1 MALPRN
7 GRKGLY
13 DGEFENILN
22 FRDVGKTIN
31 GFLRRKLVKEG
42 KLYRSARPDDAT
54 RSDRQR
60 LKDHYGIKTVLDL
73 RTLTEHDKQAKKRAK
88 DVGNRGL
95 IKSNGALKDPVKI
108 PGIEYLEINVNG
120 KGFERSLVWQLS
132 PYSLMK
138 LIGLMGLGYRL
149 EAIGILGREVMQ
161 PRGLLGLGFD
171 TIHHC
176 GPELATVLRT
186 YCSPSNYPILA
197 HCTQGKDRTGLAIA
211 LVLFILEIPLEAVS
225 HDYLMSEEKLL
236 PERESRLEEIHEIGL
251 SDDFAGCPANFIEK
265 TYEYLEKSYGGVEN
279 YLTTIGFMEEERLA
293 LVRELK
299 A

>member
-1 MALPRN
+1 MMASQ
-7 GRKGLY
+7 RKDWY
-13 DGEFENILN
+13 DGQFDNILN

-31 GFLRRKLVKEG
+31 DFLGRKLVKERRI
-42 KLYRSARPDDAT
+42 YRSARPDDAT
-54 RSDRQR
+54 ISDRQR
-60 LKDHYGIKTVLDL
+60 IKDHYGIKTVLDL
-73 RTLTEHDKQAKKRAK
+73 RTLTEHDKQAKKRTK
-88 DVGNRGL
+88 DIRDRGL
-95 IKSNGALKDPVKI
+95 VNSNGALEATVKI

-132 PYSLMK
+132 PYSLVK

-149 EAIGILGREVMQ
+149 EAISILGREVMQ

-176 GPELATVLRT
+176 GPELAAVLRT
-186 YCSPSNYPILA
+186 YCLPSNYPILA
-197 HCTQGKDRTGLAIA
+197 HCTQGKDRTGLTIA
-211 LVLFILEIPLEAVS
+211 LVLFILEIPIEAIS

-236 PERESRLEEIHEIGL
+236 PERESRLKEIHEIGL

-279 YLTTIGFMEEERLA
+279 YLTHIGFTEEERIA